1 MEWLWIV
8 VAVLVVV
15 WVAGLV
21 LRIGR
26 GLIHLALVAA
36 VILAL
41 ILLIF

>member
-21 LRIGR
+21 LKIG
-26 GLIHLALVAA
+26 GMLIHALLVAA
-36 VILAL
+36 VALGL